1 MADIMITVDGNLSP
15 IEQKIKKFQAQ
26 LQALQAANAN
36 SGARVTQLPKKVLSE
51 IASPTIPRGVTQDN
65 AAGIERAVRAQ
76 AKLVALKLKE
86 ADLNAR
92 SLTGQGIDYKREGA
106 GSKRLLT
113 AGGFEGLESSLDFK
127 LGPEQRRKFR
137 DEINSFYES
146 LSAPLTGLSPEA
158 AQKEFAKTSKTALAP
173 LGIGPAK
180 LRDVGVIDRENQQA
194 IARTALAKRR
204 EQNTYG
210 TERSREIE
218 AGFSAE
224 RKEEARI
231 ARDRIAQEKAGAAR
245 AREIDSE
252 LAAAKRAQATALKEQ
267 VAYGTT
273 RAKEIDDEL
282 NAAKRA
288 LAASLKAQT
297 DYGLIRARE
306 IDKQLGAGQGTTEQL
321 AKYKDKQAYDVS
333 AGRPMYGPG
342 PNEAILA
349 AEQVE
354 LQAKEEQ
361 AATAKLR
368 AEQEAYGASRAAQID
383 AEIEAARLKNLTAEQ
398 RAYEA
403 ANPVNGPGRKEYN
416 ASLGQYDKAYEAAV
430 KEAKA
435 REAAAAKLR
444 ADQEIYGA
452 KRAAQ
457 IDTQIEAARRRRLT
471 AEQRAYE
478 AANPVLGP
486 GRKEYNKVLRQY
498 DKSHES
504 AITEAKARE
513 GAAAKLRADQE
524 EYGARRAA
532 QIDAKIEKSR
542 QAAIAATPAYKTAEA
557 TDKNIESTQVNQE
570 LASSSAFLE
579 SQAKLGESRVLLTAA
594 QQNAALEIEGLTASY
609 AQGKLTQ
616 KQFNLAVQQALGA
629 TEGNAVVDAQTIL
642 TKKEQKLAAL
652 REANSEGK
660 LAQANLELAAERKI
674 ASGVEAP
681 RGFKAG
687 FKQTEGGDAGA
698 FFGKGL
704 ASTLKYAVPSAV
716 LFGAFAGITD
726 AVKDSEELA
735 VVFTKLESQLNA
747 MGEGDNISAITDDII
762 QLSKESGIAASDLGN
777 VAIQLQGAFG
787 NLKFNANDPTKSL
800 GGLKGSDDIIRYG
813 QEAVKAQLDAAA
825 KLSVVTGIA
834 QDELVDGLTA
844 ASFAFGASADRIGD
858 VAVRLEANTG
868 VLAKETISFLGDIG
882 PSAREAGFSL
892 EEVAALAAV
901 VQQKSGQSGSAIA
914 EQLTRVFAALGG
926 NAQKF
931 FDLARSNKDAFGS
944 QYEEFIKS
952 VQGGDSKKTFNIL
965 ANNFSELSKS
975 SRDYVVELLGG
986 QRQAN
991 TLLAAFGDSEG
1002 LSKAQEAAKNGA
1014 EGLDERYAK
1023 LQERISQIFKRLKAG
1038 FNELVKAIID
1048 SGVGDAVAGIAGGF
1062 EKVFNILGAILS
1074 PIGKLNQLLG
1084 GTISKVVGL
1093 GLQFL
1098 VIQKAVQA
1106 IAGLNIATNVLGA
1119 VGGARTSFAAGG
1131 IGAVTGGLFSGTRSA
1146 YQASLLAQTGERFR
1160 LDQTLAGNRARVQLP
1175 AGAIG
1180 PVIGPTNK
1188 ELAGLGA
1195 SKVKAAGAGLKTA
1208 LGGSV
1213 GLGLLGVTG
1222 AFAAYDFIAGAIDE
1236 DKAKISQLRQD
1247 LSQSKKSSEQLI
1259 KEAREMRVKRSGWYN
1274 FWHFLFD
1281 QPTPDDVKEVAGIVK
1296 QYKKGI
1302 TQATQANSLD
1312 SKALD
1317 KLILGDDKNTKSNLF
1332 ERSGRQGVD
1341 LTAGVSSTVTS
1352 SGGEQIDVGVSEE
1365 DENDLERLRDIYKRL
1380 GLANEVVNAQVGKIL
1395 LSTEDKV
1402 GGLKKLIDD
1411 EKVSPEVAAQ
1421 ASRLLDAITKTGILD
1436 PNTAQIFADIS
1447 DPTKKLLNS
1456 SNENL
1461 LTNIESIKAAFE
1473 SGNLSLTDYVN
1484 ALREEIR
1491 FLEGKRDAPG
1501 SELTAEEVKG
1511 LQKSKDDVTKAFTSD
1526 ILNRQERDIEMA
1538 KLLGAE
1544 ESEIDY
1550 QTVQNNLSNLN
1561 NANFKDPE
1569 ERRKAVIAF
1578 LTSSRALYSNLIKS
1592 TGDLALAQKLI
1603 AEGFEIPEV
1612 AQKAYLNETVQTSDT
1627 FKTVAKFVQNLRTS
1641 GRDDPQMAALLT
1653 RYGINKDKGPGQQLE
1668 DFLDEYFS
1676 AEGVSAETISN
1687 YQKQY
1692 DGLQNELANNKGL
1705 TGPQKENIAGQIQF
1719 IAEILG
1725 FAKKEWAYGPAV
1737 DPITGERNT
1746 FGERLGIGGKTL
1758 FGEKPSPTTGQA
1770 TDADK
1775 KEVADKLKTAD
1786 DAYFNYATALA
1797 NGNAIQIAQLEKQK
1811 AAADLAR
1818 VDQLPEAEQA
1828 AARLNAMADGVK
1840 ADQAMVTA
1848 IKAVNDAKLGL
1859 TKAIAEDAGDTIAA
1873 ANIDVTQA
1881 QADLALAQS
1890 TGDAAGVAAAQAA
1903 IIQARKGVRDAIAAQ
1918 RDAQAEYLKA
1928 VLTKDDPV
1936 QQAQFDLNLAKIQ
1949 EKEARGATEKANAAL
1964 KVLEAE
1970 RALRDAMSETRQA
1983 IFGLREAQLKSLD
1996 DDVGA
2001 ANVAAQAARAQL
2013 QDALAR
2019 GAGAAEIANLQA
2031 GVINADKQARD
2042 TLLQTKLDDY
2052 KYLLDT
2058 GKITKSQ
2065 YIQYLQAVQ
2074 QTLAPGSKAFK
2085 DLEITLRQ
2093 LKNDIGQDLQANLP
2107 TTLALPT
2114 LYEVRR
2120 LNQTGQQG
2128 AAAAGQSIGYQ
2139 DNRVQDVKVYV
2150 TGGMNQEQVV
2160 QVLADALGTNRNSN
2174 TPKRY

>member
-1 MADIMITVDGNLSP
+1 MADFLLTGDINLTP
-15 IEQKIKKFQAQ
+15 IETKLKAFQATLNQ
-26 LQALQAANAN
+26 LQAKN
-36 SGARVTQLPKKVLSE
+36 VTAGVSVPRLPDKVLSQ
-51 IASPTIPRGVTQDN
+51 IASPTVSTAATKGN
-65 AAGIERAVRAQ
+65 ADAIKLAVKNQ
-76 AKLVALKLKE
+76 AELVALKLQE
-86 ADLNAR
+86 LSLNQKL
-92 SLTGQGIDYKREGA
+92 LTGKGIDFSTGA
-106 GSKRLLT
+106 GLKTRQELQSTARL
-113 AGGFEGLESSLDFK
+113 GLESSLGTALTPAQAGQLTKSVNAFFAKIQAELASVPIAGQAAAFK
-127 LGPEQRRKFR
+127 AATTSTL
-137 DEINSFYES
+137 
-146 LSAPLTGLSPEA
+146 A
-158 AQKEFAKTSKTALAP
+158 AQ
-173 LGIGPAK
+173 GIGPVAVTPVAQVVKSNAAKDAIVAK
-180 LRDVGVIDRENQQA
+180 LNAEADA
-194 IARTALAKRR
+194 ALIAA
-204 EQNTYG
+204 
-210 TERSREIE
+210 SE
-218 AGFSAE
+218 AEMASA
-224 RKEEARI
+224 AQRI
-231 ARDRIAQEKAGAAR
+231 
-245 AREIDSE
+245 
-252 LAAAKRAQATALKEQ
+252 AAAKASIVAAREGEILAARQRASAATLSGPLSGLIKNPTLTDETRKLNQLAPDQRTTLRSQNATTGDTAALNELLKDAYGLAASSLGKFAQIVVESGAEFVIGTSQFLNAMAIVAAEAQATMLQFRGQ
-267 VAYGTT
+267 VAQTLATSPGLLGQAAAGQAASTSGAAVLSTATVAARIEDPVLAAQYQ
-273 RAKEIDDEL
+273 
-282 NAAKRA
+282 AAKAEGIILTTKENA
-288 LAASLKAQT
+288 L
-297 DYGLIRARE
+297 I
-306 IDKQLGAGQGTTEQL
+306 
-321 AKYKDKQAYDVS
+321 
-333 AGRPMYGPG
+333 
-342 PNEAILA
+342 
-349 AEQVE
+349 
-354 LQAKEEQ
+354 
-361 AATAKLR
+361 
-368 AEQEAYGASRAAQID
+368 
-383 AEIEAARLKNLTAEQ
+383 
-398 RAYEA
+398 
-403 ANPVNGPGRKEYN
+403 
-416 ASLGQYDKAYEAAV
+416 
-430 KEAKA
+430 
-435 REAAAAKLR
+435 
-444 ADQEIYGA
+444 
-452 KRAAQ
+452 
-457 IDTQIEAARRRRLT
+457 
-471 AEQRAYE
+471 
-478 AANPVLGP
+478 
-486 GRKEYNKVLRQY
+486 
-498 DKSHES
+498 
-504 AITEAKARE
+504 
-513 GAAAKLRADQE
+513 
-524 EYGARRAA
+524 
-532 QIDAKIEKSR
+532 
-542 QAAIAATPAYKTAEA
+542 QAAIAGDAESVEA
-557 TDKNIESTQVNQE
+557 TLLLTKAKLRQKIALDR
-570 LASSSAFLE
+570 AFLADTE
-579 SQAKLGESRVLLTAA
+579 ATVLAQEQGLLAA
-594 QQNAALEIEGLTASY
+594 QRRALTNPASQQNG
-609 AQGKLTQ
+609 
-616 KQFNLAVQQALGA
+616 
-629 TEGNAVVDAQTIL
+629 
-642 TKKEQKLAAL
+642 
-652 REANSEGK
+652 
-660 LAQANLELAAERKI
+660 
-674 ASGVEAP
+674 P
-681 RGFKAG
+681 RGFFARIR
-687 FKQTEGGDAGA
+687 GA
-698 FFGKGL
+698 ETNASDLLGQG
-704 ASTLKYAVPSAV
+704 AISTLKYAIPSAV

-965 ANNFSELSKS
+965 ANNFTKLSKS

-991 TLLAAFGDSEG
+991 TLLAAFGDAEG
-1002 LSKAQEAAKNGA
+1002 LRNAQEAAKNGA

-1062 EKVFNILGAILS
+1062 EKVFNLLGLMLS
-1074 PIGKLNQLLG
+1074 PLGSLNQLLD
-1084 GTISKVVGL
+1084 GTLSKVLGL
-1093 GLQFL
+1093 GIQFL
-1098 VIQKAVQA
+1098 VIQKALKA

-1119 VGGARTSFAAGG
+1119 VGGARASFASGG
-1131 IGAVTGGLFSGTRSA
+1131 IGAVAGGLFSGSRAAYNASLASQFGGQFLLGKNLAGPNVRRSA
-1146 YQASLLAQTGERFR
+1146 RAFQPLPGGYTTPGGIFVPPVQGPVAPIPNRLLIDEARQTGGKF
-1160 LDQTLAGNRARVQLP
+1160 
-1175 AGAIG
+1175 AGAQARI
-1180 PVIGPTNK
+1180 K
-1188 ELAGLGA
+1188 AG
-1195 SKVKAAGAGLKTA
+1195 GAGLKTA

-1456 SNENL
+1456 SNETL
-1461 LTNIESIKAAFE
+1461 LTNIESIKAAFD
-1473 SGNLSLTDYVN
+1473 SGGLSLSDYVN
-1484 ALREEIR
+1484 ALREEIK

-1501 SELTAEEVKG
+1501 GELTAEEVKA
-1511 LQKSKDDVTKAFTSD
+1511 LQKAQKDITDAFTKD
-1526 ILNRQERDIEMA
+1526 ILNRQERDIEVA

-1544 ESEIDY
+1544 ESDIDLK
-1550 QTVQNNLSNLN
+1550 TVQNNLDNLGN
-1561 NANFKDPE
+1561 VNFKDPE
-1569 ERRKAVIAF
+1569 ERRKA
-1578 LTSSRALYSNLIKS
+1578 ALAVLAS
-1592 TGDLALAQKLI
+1592 TRSYYENILENTNDLALAQKLL
-1603 AEGFEIPEV
+1603 ADGFEIPAAVRE
-1612 AQKAYLNETVQTSDT
+1612 ALFKSDIESGSIYQTI
-1627 FKTVAKFVQNLRTS
+1627 AKFVQNLRIS

-1653 RYGINKDKGPGQQLE
+1653 RYGIDKDKGPGRQLQ

-1676 AEGVSAETISN
+1676 TEGVSAETISN

-1692 DGLQNELANNKGL
+1692 NGLQNELATNKGL
-1705 TGPQKENIAGQIQF
+1705 TDPQKANIQGQIDF
-1719 IAEILG
+1719 LAGLLG
-1725 FAKKEWAYGPAV
+1725 FVGKLPTKDISQDKATGSADSLERRATSGN
-1737 DPITGERNT
+1737 DPTS
-1746 FGERLGIGGKTL
+1746 TL
-1758 FGEKPSPTTGQA
+1758 FGEDPVALKA
-1770 TDADK
+1770 AFDKAEKKKAADREAK
-1775 KEVADKLKTAD
+1775 IEDGI
-1786 DAYFNYATALA
+1786 FNYRKAVA
-1797 NGNAIQIAQLEKQK
+1797 NGNAIEIAAINKQQAQAQLARAK
-1811 AAADLAR
+1811 ADDTL
-1818 VDQLPEAEQA
+1818 EGQA
-1828 AARLNAMADGVK
+1828 AQWEAMAAIVQ
-1840 ADQAMVTA
+1840 ADQEMVNA
-1848 IKAVNDAKLGL
+1848 IKAVNDAKFGL
-1859 TKAIAEDAGDTIAA
+1859 AQAVAEDAGDSIGA
-1873 ANIDVTQA
+1873 ANIEVQKA
-1881 QADLALAQS
+1881 QADLALAKS
-1890 TGDAAGVAAAQAA
+1890 TGDAAGVASAQAA

-1928 VLTKDDPV
+1928 VLSQDDPIK
-1936 QQAQFDLNLAKIQ
+1936 QAQFDLNLAKIQ
-1949 EKEARGATEKANAAL
+1949 EQEARGATEKANAAL

-1970 RALRDAMSETRQA
+1970 RALRDAMSESRQA
-1983 IFGLREAQLKSLD
+1983 IFNLREAQLKSLD

-2013 QDALAR
+2013 ADAVAR
-2019 GAGAAEIANLQA
+2019 GAGSAEIANLQA

-2065 YIQYLQAVQ
+2065 YIKYLEQVQ

-2085 DLEITLRQ
+2085 DLELTLRQ

-2107 TTLALPT
+2107 TSFDLPT

-2120 LNQTGQQG
+2120 LNQTGTQG
-2128 AAAAGQSIGYQ
+2128 GAPAGQSIGYQ
-2139 DNRVQDVKVYV
+2139 DNRQVDVQI
-2150 TGGMNQEQVV
+2150 TIGQNMSAEQITT
-2160 QVLADALGTNRNSN
+2160 VLADALGTGRNGSGAR
-2174 TPKRY
+2174 RY

>member
-1 MADIMITVDGNLSP
+1 MTDVMITVDGNLTP
-15 IEQKIKKFQAQ
+15 IQQKIKSFESYLAQVQAR
-26 LQALQAANAN
+26 A
-36 SGARVTQLPKKVLSE
+36 T
-51 IASPTIPRGVTQDN
+51 
-65 AAGIERAVRAQ
+65 AAGSANVAIPKLDKGILSKLANPTLPPGLDASSKQGRAYAIKQ
-76 AKLVALKLKE
+76 QSELVALKLKE
-86 ADLNAR
+86 LDISRRQAGLPGLTFEKGSVGQQERLKLLQASRD
-92 SLTGQGIDYKREGA
+92 SLKGIGVD
-106 GSKRLLT
+106 
-113 AGGFEGLESSLDFK
+113 SSLDS
-127 LGPEQRRKFR
+127 LRTSSMRAYTAQSAEIERLVREQGL
-137 DEINSFYES
+137 S
-146 LSAPLTGLSPEA
+146 LSKAFAQVSTPIAAGYNVGPTTQTTFAEATKVNEGQAALVAKLKAQSQAAIVAANEAEIASA
-158 AQKEFAKTSKTALAP
+158 AQ
-173 LGIGPAK
+173 
-180 LRDVGVIDRENQQA
+180 
-194 IARTALAKRR
+194 
-204 EQNTYG
+204 
-210 TERSREIE
+210 
-218 AGFSAE
+218 
-224 RKEEARI
+224 RI
-231 ARDRIAQEKAGAAR
+231 
-245 AREIDSE
+245 
-252 LAAAKRAQATALKEQ
+252 AAAKASIVAARESEILAARQRASAAPLSGPLSGLIKNPTLTDETRKLNQLAPDQRTTLRSQNATTGDTAALNELLKDAYGLAASSLGKFAQIVVESGAEFVIGTSQFLNAMAIVAAEAQATMLQFRGQ
-267 VAYGTT
+267 VAQTLATNPDLLGQAAAGQAASTSGAAVLSTATVAARIEDPVLAAQYQ
-273 RAKEIDDEL
+273 
-282 NAAKRA
+282 AAKAEGIILTTKENA
-288 LAASLKAQT
+288 L
-297 DYGLIRARE
+297 I
-306 IDKQLGAGQGTTEQL
+306 
-321 AKYKDKQAYDVS
+321 
-333 AGRPMYGPG
+333 
-342 PNEAILA
+342 
-349 AEQVE
+349 
-354 LQAKEEQ
+354 
-361 AATAKLR
+361 
-368 AEQEAYGASRAAQID
+368 
-383 AEIEAARLKNLTAEQ
+383 
-398 RAYEA
+398 
-403 ANPVNGPGRKEYN
+403 
-416 ASLGQYDKAYEAAV
+416 
-430 KEAKA
+430 
-435 REAAAAKLR
+435 
-444 ADQEIYGA
+444 
-452 KRAAQ
+452 
-457 IDTQIEAARRRRLT
+457 
-471 AEQRAYE
+471 
-478 AANPVLGP
+478 
-486 GRKEYNKVLRQY
+486 
-498 DKSHES
+498 
-504 AITEAKARE
+504 
-513 GAAAKLRADQE
+513 
-524 EYGARRAA
+524 
-532 QIDAKIEKSR
+532 
-542 QAAIAATPAYKTAEA
+542 QAAIAGDTASVEA
-557 TDKNIESTQVNQE
+557 TLLLNKAKLRQKIALDR
-570 LASSSAFLE
+570 AFLADTE
-579 SQAKLGESRVLLTAA
+579 ATALAQEQGVLAA
-594 QQNAALEIEGLTASY
+594 QRRALVNPASQQNG
-609 AQGKLTQ
+609 
-616 KQFNLAVQQALGA
+616 
-629 TEGNAVVDAQTIL
+629 
-642 TKKEQKLAAL
+642 
-652 REANSEGK
+652 
-660 LAQANLELAAERKI
+660 
-674 ASGVEAP
+674 P
-681 RGFKAG
+681 RGFFARIR
-687 FKQTEGGDAGA
+687 GA
-698 FFGKGL
+698 ETNASDLLGQGVI
-704 ASTLKYAVPSAV
+704 STLKYAIPSAV

-858 VAVRLEANTG
+858 VSVRLEANTG

-1062 EKVFNILGAILS
+1062 EKVFNLLGLMLS
-1074 PIGKLNQLLG
+1074 PLGSLNQLLD
-1084 GTISKVVGL
+1084 GTLSKVLGL
-1093 GLQFL
+1093 GIQFL
-1098 VIQKAVQA
+1098 VIQKALKA

-1119 VGGARTSFAAGG
+1119 VGGARASFASGG
-1131 IGAVTGGLFSGTRSA
+1131 IGAVAGGLFSGSRAAYNASLASQFGGQFLLGKNLAGPNVRRSA
-1146 YQASLLAQTGERFR
+1146 RAFQPLPGGYTTPGGIFVPPVQGPVAPIPNRLLIDEARQTGGKF
-1160 LDQTLAGNRARVQLP
+1160 
-1175 AGAIG
+1175 AGAQARI
-1180 PVIGPTNK
+1180 K
-1188 ELAGLGA
+1188 AG
-1195 SKVKAAGAGLKTA
+1195 GAGLKTA

-1456 SNENL
+1456 TNENL

-1473 SGNLSLTDYVN
+1473 SGGLSLTDYVN
-1484 ALREEIR
+1484 ALREEIN
-1491 FLEGKRDAPG
+1491 FLKGKKD
-1501 SELTAEEVKG
+1501 LTDEEVKA
-1511 LQKSKDDVTKAFTSD
+1511 LQKAEKDITAAFTTD
-1526 ILNRQERDIEMA
+1526 ILNRQERDIEIA

-1544 ESEIDY
+1544 DSDIALKN
-1550 QTVQNNLSNLN
+1550 VQNNLSNLN
-1561 NANFKDPE
+1561 NSNFKDPE
-1569 ERRKAVIAF
+1569 ERRKA
-1578 LTSSRALYSNLIKS
+1578 
-1592 TGDLALAQKLI
+1592 ALAVLENTRSYYTEILENTNDLNLARQLL
-1603 AEGFEIPEV
+1603 AEGFEIPTEV
-1612 AQKAYLNETVQTSDT
+1612 RQALFKSDIESSSSYQTIAKFFQNFRNSGREGSDNFSAQMQSILTKYGFNPEQGPGATLDKILNEYFQNGSLSTGTVD
-1627 FKTVAKFVQNLRTS
+1627 VL
-1641 GRDDPQMAALLT
+1641 
-1653 RYGINKDKGPGQQLE
+1653 
-1668 DFLDEYFS
+1668 
-1676 AEGVSAETISN
+1676 
-1687 YQKQY
+1687 QKQY
-1692 DGLQNELANNKGL
+1692 AGLSTELANNKKL
-1705 TGPQKENIAGQIQF
+1705 TDVDKENIRGTLTF
-1719 IAEILG
+1719 IAQILG
-1725 FAKKEWAYGPAV
+1725 FAGQLPTAGISGDKA
-1737 DPITGERNT
+1737 TGSADALER
-1746 FGERLGIGGKTL
+1746 RASGGKDTL
-1758 FGEKPSPTTGQA
+1758 FDQSIIDAQA
-1770 TDADK
+1770 EFKKAEQKKAADQQAK
-1775 KEVADKLKTAD
+1775 VEDSI
-1786 DAYFNYATALA
+1786 FNYR
-1797 NGNAIQIAQLEKQK
+1797 K
-1811 AAADLAR
+1811 AAANANAVEIAAISKQQAEAQLKRAQAMEGLEGDAAEWDALAAI
-1818 VDQLPEAEQA
+1818 Q
-1828 AARLNAMADGVK
+1828 K
-1840 ADQAMVTA
+1840 ADQEMVNA
-1848 IKAVNDAKLGL
+1848 IKAVNDAKFGL

-1873 ANIDVTQA
+1873 ANVDVVQA

-1890 TGDAAGVAAAQAA
+1890 TGDAAGVASAQAA
-1903 IIQARKGVRDAIAAQ
+1903 IISARKGVRDAIAAQ

-1928 VLTKDDPV
+1928 VLSQDDPV
-1936 QQAQFDLNLAKIQ
+1936 KQAQFDLNLAKIQ
-1949 EKEARGATEKANAAL
+1949 EQEARGATEKANAAL

-1983 IFGLREAQLKSLD
+1983 IFNLREAQLKSLD

-2013 QDALAR
+2013 ADAIAR
-2019 GAGAAEIANLQA
+2019 GAGSAEIANLQA

-2065 YIQYLQAVQ
+2065 YIKYLEQVQ

-2085 DLEITLRQ
+2085 DLELTLRQ
-2093 LKNDIGQDLQANLP
+2093 LKNDIGQDLQSNLP
-2107 TTLALPT
+2107 SSFDLPT

-2120 LNQTGQQG
+2120 LNQTGTQG
-2128 AAAAGQSIGYQ
+2128 GAPAGQSIGYQ
-2139 DNRVQDVKVYV
+2139 DNRQVDVQI
-2150 TGGMNQEQVV
+2150 TIGQNMSAEQITT
-2160 QVLADALGTNRNSN
+2160 VLADALGTGRNGSGAR
-2174 TPKRY
+2174 RY

>member
-1 MADIMITVDGNLSP
+1 MADFLLTGDINLTP
-15 IEQKIKKFQAQ
+15 IQTKLQAFQATLNKMQAQNVGAGVKVPQ
-26 LQALQAANAN
+26 LPDKVL
-36 SGARVTQLPKKVLSE
+36 TQLGNPS
-51 IASPTIPRGVTQDN
+51 IST
-65 AAGIERAVRAQ
+65 AARKGEADAIKLAVKNQ
-76 AKLVALKLKE
+76 AELVALKLQE
-86 ADLNAR
+86 ASVNQKL
-92 SLTGQGIDYKREGA
+92 LTGTGIDYTKGDGLKQRIALQSAARQGLEK
-106 GSKRLLT
+106 SL
-113 AGGFEGLESSLDFK
+113 GFELTPAQAGQLTKGVNTLFAK
-127 LGPEQRRKFR
+127 LGA
-137 DEINSFYES
+137 EIAAVPVTGQAQA
-146 LSAPLTGLSPEA
+146 LKAASAPILA
-158 AQKEFAKTSKTALAP
+158 AQ
-173 LGIGPAK
+173 GIGPVAVKPVEQIVKNNAK
-180 LRDVGVIDRENQQA
+180 LEAQSQA
-194 IARTALAKRR
+194 AIVAANEAEILAAQERINKARADAAAAAAAGRARTGLAGQYSTQVEAQLAL
-204 EQNTYG
+204 
-210 TERSREIE
+210 
-218 AGFSAE
+218 
-224 RKEEARI
+224 
-231 ARDRIAQEKAGAAR
+231 
-245 AREIDSE
+245 DSE
-252 LAAAKRAQATALKEQ
+252 LAAFEARRQTALKQILASQREQ
-267 VAYGTT
+267 EIIAAEAAITGRRRISSGQGAGPFSGYADDAKRLQALDRVAPDRTLTST
-273 RAKEIDDEL
+273 RGASRELDNDEL
-282 NAAKRA
+282 R
-288 LAASLKAQT
+288 S
-297 DYGLIRARE
+297 
-306 IDKQLGAGQGTTEQL
+306 
-321 AKYKDKQAYDVS
+321 
-333 AGRPMYGPG
+333 
-342 PNEAILA
+342 
-349 AEQVE
+349 
-354 LQAKEEQ
+354 
-361 AATAKLR
+361 
-368 AEQEAYGASRAAQID
+368 AYGAAASSLRKYAQIVLEDGARFGVGTDEFIGAMALVAAQ
-383 AEIEAARLKNLTAEQ
+383 AEATMLQFRGQVAQTLATSPGLLGQAAAGQAASTSGAAVLSTATVAARIEDPVL
-398 RAYEA
+398 A
-403 ANPVNGPGRKEYN
+403 A
-416 ASLGQYDKAYEAAV
+416 QYQA
-430 KEAKA
+430 AKA
-435 REAAAAKLR
+435 EG
-444 ADQEIYGA
+444 I
-452 KRAAQ
+452 
-457 IDTQIEAARRRRLT
+457 ILT
-471 AEQRAYE
+471 T
-478 AANPVLGP
+478 
-486 GRKEYNKVLRQY
+486 KENAL
-498 DKSHES
+498 
-504 AITEAKARE
+504 I
-513 GAAAKLRADQE
+513 
-524 EYGARRAA
+524 
-532 QIDAKIEKSR
+532 
-542 QAAIAATPAYKTAEA
+542 QAAIAGDAESVEA
-557 TDKNIESTQVNQE
+557 TLLLTKAKLRQKIALDR
-570 LASSSAFLE
+570 AFLADTE
-579 SQAKLGESRVLLTAA
+579 ATVLAQEQGLLAA
-594 QQNAALEIEGLTASY
+594 QRRALTNPASQQNG
-609 AQGKLTQ
+609 
-616 KQFNLAVQQALGA
+616 
-629 TEGNAVVDAQTIL
+629 
-642 TKKEQKLAAL
+642 
-652 REANSEGK
+652 
-660 LAQANLELAAERKI
+660 
-674 ASGVEAP
+674 P
-681 RGFKAG
+681 RGFFARIR
-687 FKQTEGGDAGA
+687 GA
-698 FFGKGL
+698 ETNASDLLGQG
-704 ASTLKYAVPSAV
+704 AISTLKYAIPSAV

-1062 EKVFNILGAILS
+1062 EKVFNLLGLMLS
-1074 PIGKLNQLLG
+1074 PLGSLNQLLD
-1084 GTISKVVGL
+1084 GTLSKVLGL
-1093 GLQFL
+1093 GIQFL
-1098 VIQKAVQA
+1098 VIQKALKA

-1175 AGAIG
+1175 AGVIG

-1208 LGGSV
+1208 LGGSI

-1456 SNENL
+1456 TNENL

-1473 SGNLSLTDYVN
+1473 SGGLSLTDYVN
-1484 ALREEIR
+1484 ALREEIN
-1491 FLEGKRDAPG
+1491 FLKGKKD
-1501 SELTAEEVKG
+1501 LTDEEVKA
-1511 LQKSKDDVTKAFTSD
+1511 LQKAEKDITAAFTKD
-1526 ILNRQERDIEMA
+1526 ILNRQERDIEVA

-1544 ESEIDY
+1544 ESDIDLK
-1550 QTVQNNLSNLN
+1550 TVQNNLDNLGN
-1561 NANFKDPE
+1561 VNFKDPE
-1569 ERRKAVIAF
+1569 ERRKA
-1578 LTSSRALYSNLIKS
+1578 ALAVLAS
-1592 TGDLALAQKLI
+1592 TRSYYENILENTNDLALAQKLL
-1603 AEGFEIPEV
+1603 ADGFEIPAAVRE
-1612 AQKAYLNETVQTSDT
+1612 ALFKSDIESGSIYQTI
-1627 FKTVAKFVQNLRTS
+1627 AKFVQNLRIS

-1653 RYGINKDKGPGQQLE
+1653 RYGIDKDKGPGRQLQ

-1676 AEGVSAETISN
+1676 TEGVSAETISN

-1692 DGLQNELANNKGL
+1692 NGLQNELATNKGL
-1705 TGPQKENIAGQIQF
+1705 TDPQKANIQGQIDF
-1719 IAEILG
+1719 LAGLLG
-1725 FAKKEWAYGPAV
+1725 FAKKEWSFGPAI
-1737 DPITGERNT
+1737 DPVTGKANT
-1746 FGERLGIGGKTL
+1746 FGERLGLGGKTL
-1758 FGEKPSPTTGQA
+1758 FGEDPVALKA
-1770 TDADK
+1770 AFDKAEKKKAADREAK
-1775 KEVADKLKTAD
+1775 IEDGI
-1786 DAYFNYATALA
+1786 FNYRKAVA
-1797 NGNAIQIAQLEKQK
+1797 NGNAIEIAAINKQQAQAQLARAK
-1811 AAADLAR
+1811 ADDTL
-1818 VDQLPEAEQA
+1818 EGQA
-1828 AARLNAMADGVK
+1828 AQWEAMAAIVQ
-1840 ADQAMVTA
+1840 ADQEMVNA
-1848 IKAVNDAKLGL
+1848 IKAVNDAKFGL
-1859 TKAIAEDAGDTIAA
+1859 AQAVAEDAGDSIGA
-1873 ANIDVTQA
+1873 ANIEVQKA

-1890 TGDAAGVAAAQAA
+1890 TGDAAGVASAQAA
-1903 IIQARKGVRDAIAAQ
+1903 IISARKGVRDAIAAQ

-1928 VLTKDDPV
+1928 VLSQDDPV
-1936 QQAQFDLNLAKIQ
+1936 KQAQFDLNLAKIQ
-1949 EKEARGATEKANAAL
+1949 EQEARGATEKANAAL

-1983 IFGLREAQLKSLD
+1983 IFNLREAQLKSLD

-2013 QDALAR
+2013 ADAVAR
-2019 GAGAAEIANLQA
+2019 GAGSAEIANLQA

-2065 YIQYLQAVQ
+2065 YIKYLEQVQ
-2074 QTLAPGSKAFK
+2074 QTLQPGTKQFK
-2085 DLEITLRQ
+2085 DLEITLRG
-2093 LKNDIGQDLQANLP
+2093 LKNDIGQDLQSNLP
-2107 TTLALPT
+2107 SSFDLPT

-2120 LNQTGQQG
+2120 LNQTGTQG
-2128 AAAAGQSIGYQ
+2128 GAPAGQSIGYQ
-2139 DNRVQDVKVYV
+2139 DNRQVDVQITIGQNMSEGQIVA
-2150 TGGMNQEQVV
+2150 
-2160 QVLADALGTNRNSN
+2160 VLSEALGTGRNAS